1 MVAGEMGP
9 SCSAEGGS
17 IVVFLKKKKKGENKY
32 YLTFGCIYRIS

>member
-17 IVVFLKKKKKGENKY
+17 IVVFLKKKKKKEKTN
-32 YLTFGCIYRIS
+32 II